1 MSERAQRPRSVEQP
15 QTDRASTNDGLI
27 KRVQHPLNDE
37 DSGSQRPI
45 ERILQA
51 QFPLEGNRDPDPP
64 QAAPRSASVYP
75 QTNVRVESIPV
86 ALTQENL
93 GRLDKTNST
102 RPAKS
107 TPPSRPPTEGNESA
121 SETTSTPSSFP
132 SDFEM
137 KAIYNG
143 VLDRMGSKLPKNL
156 EDERTR
162 LDRSRLSPPPPESEW
177 LQYLDAAEFS
187 PNKAT
192 LMFAMPTSKRSSL
205 GTRP

>member
-1 MSERAQRPRSVEQP
+1 VV
-15 QTDRASTNDGLI
+15 TI
-27 KRVQHPLNDE
+27 
-37 DSGSQRPI
+37 GSQRPI

-51 QFPLEGNRDPDPP
+51 QFPLEGDRGPDPP
-64 QAAPRSASVYP
+64 QAAPRSASVDP

-187 PNKAT
+187 PTK
-192 LMFAMPTSKRSSL
+192 PH
-205 GTRP
+205 